1 LLFINASVRLS
12 AADHFMTPRR
22 FEMGDATTIV
32 DTYLATWNETDPK
45 RRSQLIE
52 RVWADG
58 GRYVDPMLEA
68 QDHAALGEMVAGV
81 QAKFPGHRFRRQSGV
96 DTHHDQLR
104 FAWDLVTPDGAV
116 RGRYRHRRPRG
127 RWPAGAHHRLL
138 RRSSSDGRGVS
149 ARRPPAIETSMET
162 VAAKGL
168 AATVT

>member
-68 QDHAALGEMVAGV
+68 QGHAALGEMVAGV

-116 RGRYRHRRPRG
+116 VV
-127 RWPAGAHHRLL
+127 AGIDIGALAA
-138 RRSSSDGRGVS
+138 DGRLERITGFFGE
-149 ARRPPAIETSMET
+149 APAM
-162 VAAKGL
+162 AA
-168 AATVT
+168 A